1 MRLIPNSP
9 YDESATPSVRKLVIA
24 AAPWAILA
32 LTALILLVA
41 LGA

>member
-9 YDESATPSVRKLVIA
+9 YDDTATPSARRLMIA
-24 AAPWAILA
+24 AMPWAIVA

-41 LGA
+41 SGA